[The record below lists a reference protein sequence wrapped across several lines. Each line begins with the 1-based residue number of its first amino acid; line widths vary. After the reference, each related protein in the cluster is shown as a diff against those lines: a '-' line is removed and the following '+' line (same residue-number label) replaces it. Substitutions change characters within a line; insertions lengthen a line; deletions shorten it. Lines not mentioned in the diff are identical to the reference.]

1 MNKINNTYYKLLDT
15 TFFLFVFS
23 TIILVDSNIGKIL
36 QLLFVSISLC
46 IPFVKKIQFPFYN
59 TWLILFVLY
68 IFIQV
73 ICGIARLECTL
84 DMAFTMLF
92 TSLFIIGMYNYV
104 VYRNNLYRIVNIYAK
119 STVVALLL
127 VVILYYSTLF
137 TFRLNALE
145 NLSLAGILF
154 GGSSATALAMCAVIP
169 AFFITIFPPNGE
181 RLKAYPYLFF
191 FGLII
196 ILTGTRKVLI
206 PFVYIVFFVNEQL
219 KRNTNNK
226 ALKIIVRMTVGVF
239 MLYLCVMN
247 IPVLYNLLGY
257 RIENALLFFELSE
270 STDSSIIV
278 RNRMMDSAVDLF
290 NKRQWFGWGMDY
302 FKGSDQSGLGY
313 YSHNNYLEILSGG
326 GIVGFVIYYFKY
338 ILLLTKQV
346 KMILVCHEEDKRI
359 LTSCI
364 GFFIIMIVLEYWQ
377 ITYFYRQ
384 LMIYQAILLGLLYI
398 PNPRKMNI

>member
-1 MNKINNTYYKLLDT
+1 MDKVKQSYYKLLDT
-15 TFFLFVFS
+15 TFSLFVFS
-23 TIILVDSNIGKIL
+23 TIILANSNIGKIS
-36 QLLFVSISLC
+36 QLLFVFVSLY
-46 IPFVKKIQFPFYN
+46 IPFVKKIRFPFYN
-59 TWLILFVLY
+59 TWLLLFVLY

-73 ICGIARLECTL
+73 VWGVARLECTL

-92 TSLFIIGMYNYV
+92 TSLFIMGMYNYV
-104 VYRNNLYRIVNIYAK
+104 VYRNNLYRIAYIYAK
-119 STVVALLL
+119 SSVWALVL
-127 VVILYYSTLF
+127 VVILYYNTLF
-137 TFRLNALE
+137 TFRLNALA
-145 NLSLAGILF
+145 NLSLAGILL

-169 AFFITIFPPNGE
+169 AFFITLFPPNGE
-181 RLKAYPYLFF
+181 RRKAYPYLFF

-226 ALKIIVRMTVGVF
+226 TLKIIIRMTVGTCI
-239 MLYLCVMN
+239 LYLCVMN

-270 STDSSIIV
+270 STDSSIVV
-278 RNRMMDSAVDLF
+278 RNRMIDNAIDLF

-326 GIVGFVIYYFKY
+326 GIVGFVIYYFRY

-346 KMILVCHEEDKRI
+346 KARLVCREEEKRI

-384 LMIYQAILLGLLYI
+384 LMIYQAILLGLLYV
-398 PNPRKMNI
+398 PNLQKKNV

>member
-1 MNKINNTYYKLLDT
+1 MDKMNQSYYKLLDT

-23 TIILVDSNIGKIL
+23 TIILANSNIGKIL
-36 QLLFVSISLC
+36 QLLFVCVSFC
-46 IPFVKKIQFPFYN
+46 IPFVKKNRFPFYN
-59 TWLILFVLY
+59 TWLLLFVLY
-68 IFIQV
+68 IFMQV
-73 ICGIARLECTL
+73 VWGIARLECTL

-92 TSLFIIGMYNYV
+92 TSLFMIGMYNYV
-104 VYRNNLYRIVNIYAK
+104 VYRNNLYHIVTIYAK
-119 STVVALLL
+119 STVVALVL
-127 VVILYYSTLF
+127 VVILYYHTLF
-137 TFRLNALE
+137 TFRLNALT
-145 NLSLAGILF
+145 NLPLAGILF

-169 AFFITIFPPNGE
+169 AFFITLFPPNGE
-181 RLKAYPYLFF
+181 RRKAYPYLFF

-219 KRNTNNK
+219 KGNANK
-226 ALKIIVRMTVGVF
+226 ALKIIIKMTVGIII
-239 MLYLCVMN
+239 LYLLVMN
-247 IPVLYNLLGY
+247 IPVLYNLIGY

-278 RNRMMDSAVDLF
+278 RNRMIESAVDLF

-326 GIVGFVIYYFKY
+326 GIVGFVIYYFRY

-346 KMILVCHEEDKRI
+346 RAILVCREEKEKRI
-359 LTSCI
+359 LVSCI
-364 GFFIIMIVLEYWQ
+364 GFFIIMVVLEYWQ

-384 LMIYQAILLGLLYI
+384 LMINQAILLGLLYI
-398 PNPRKMNI
+398 PNLRKMNI